1 MHYLLYLR
9 SPVKLNGMKLLLLA
23 TLLVASMG
31 AVAQKASIAGRITD
45 SSGAAIGNAR
55 VLVHWDPA
63 GSTVGLKDNVGVR
76 TDVSVKTD
84 ANGDYSIIVPP
95 GFYDVFVSSSA
106 FTPVAAKVR
115 VKDRQSSRFD
125 TRLKIDSLVSKE
137 LGDTF

>member
-1 MHYLLYLR
+1 MPVRMGDMKPLLFA
-9 SPVKLNGMKLLLLA
+9 LLLI
-23 TLLVASMG
+23 VRIF
-31 AVAQKASIAGRITD
+31 AVAQQGSIAGRIAD
-45 SSGAAIGNAR
+45 SNGAAIGNAR

-76 TDVSVKTD
+76 TDVSVKKD
-84 ANGDYSIIVPP
+84 GNGHYSISVPP

-115 VKDRQSSRFD
+115 VKDRESSRFD
-125 TRLKIDSLVSKE
+125 TRLKIDPLVSKE